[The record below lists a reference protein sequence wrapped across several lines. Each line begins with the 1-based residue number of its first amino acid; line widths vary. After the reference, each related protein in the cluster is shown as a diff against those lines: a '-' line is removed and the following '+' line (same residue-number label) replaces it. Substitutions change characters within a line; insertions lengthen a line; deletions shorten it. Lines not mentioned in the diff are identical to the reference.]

1 MERKTDTMN
10 HTFDAVAFTEI
21 IEQLAEYANSPQA
34 KEKIRNLQPY
44 LDEGELKRNMRDTT
58 QARQM
63 LDLLGTPPLPVME
76 QIGHIVEKA
85 VLGELLLPEVAPPF
99 PGWNADNAAQELVGA
114 GFSVL
119 QKEEAYT
126 PIRFFD
132 VAALVWF
139 AKIIEWEFRGFSFK
153 RCLDGLCE
161 AQKRIEQ
168 SGELVGTAHRFLL
181 AARKPG

>member
-85 VLGELLLPEVAPPF
+85 VLGELLLPEEMEEVGMF
-99 PGWNADNAAQELVGA
+99 LAAVLA
-114 GFSVL
+114 GFV
-119 QKEEAYT
+119 KMGTHACFEHA
-126 PIRFFD
+126 D
-132 VAALVWF
+132 
-139 AKIIEWEFRGFSFK
+139 KIK
-153 RCLDGLCE
+153 L
-161 AQKRIEQ
+161 
-168 SGELVGTAHRFLL
+168 GE
-181 AARKPG
+181 

>member
-1 MERKTDTMN
+1 MN

-85 VLGELLLPEVAPPF
+85 VLGELLLPEEM
-99 PGWNADNAAQELVGA
+99 ELGI
-114 GFSVL
+114 FMIFITL
-119 QKEEAYT
+119 KK
-126 PIRFFD
+126 
-132 VAALVWF
+132 LN
-139 AKIIEWEFRGFSFK
+139 
-153 RCLDGLCE
+153 
-161 AQKRIEQ
+161 
-168 SGELVGTAHRFLL
+168 
-181 AARKPG
+181 